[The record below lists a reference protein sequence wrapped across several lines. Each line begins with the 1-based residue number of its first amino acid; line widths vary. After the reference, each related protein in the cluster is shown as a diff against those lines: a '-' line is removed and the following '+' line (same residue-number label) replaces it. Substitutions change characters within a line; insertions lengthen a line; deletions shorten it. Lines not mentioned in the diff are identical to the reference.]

1 MSAPEA
7 RDPPAP
13 PAPDGGGGGAPPAA
27 GAPPAPPGAVPERL
41 PVLALAQLVV
51 FPHVV
56 VPISVT
62 SPVLVGVIDRVVESH
77 KRLLL
82 GVVRTEPTSDLPPGV
97 FDAATPDVV
106 HDTGTLAVV
115 VRLLKLGDG
124 TLRMLVQGLDRVVLA
139 DLEAGGDGL
148 SARFAPIPSVIA
160 DALKA
165 EALRRAVAAQMAR
178 VIEMTSLS
186 AELQEVL
193 AGITDPGKLADF
205 AAANLDIAVEAKVE
219 LLAAGDVVARLERLS
234 ALIARELQVLEVG
247 SQISAKVKTR
257 MDEHQREY
265 VLREQLKAIQEELGE
280 GGPEGGEAGEL
291 LKKLETARPTAE
303 ALEAGR
309 RELERLGRMAPQS
322 AEYQVSRTYVE
333 VLAGLP
339 WSVLTED
346 RLDIAHARQVLDR
359 DHFDLE
365 RVKDRIIEYLAVR
378 FLNPEAHG
386 SILCFVGPPGT
397 GKTSVGQ
404 SIAEALGRRF
414 ARMALGGMRDEA
426 EIRGHRRT
434 YVGALPGRILQL
446 LQRAGSRNPVFML
459 DEVDKLGADFRGD
472 PTSALLEVLDPAQNH
487 AFVDHYVEVPFNLR
501 DVMFIATANTLA
513 TVPPPLVDR
522 MEVLELPGYTP
533 REKLEIARRYLVP
546 RQLKETGLEGR
557 GVVVAPRAL
566 QCIVAEYTREAGV
579 RQLEREIQHV
589 LRQIVVDVVGGRS
602 AARGVRVTAAAV
614 RRRLGPPKVQ
624 PEVAGRE
631 PEVGVMTGLAWTP
644 AGGDILFIEAL
655 KMPGHGAITITG
667 QLGDVMKESA
677 SAAWSLIRA
686 KGPALGI
693 GPQAFQ
699 DVDVHLH
706 VPAGAVP
713 KDGPSAGVAIATAL
727 ASLFAGRPV
736 RPDVAATGEL
746 TLRGHVLPVGGIK
759 EKLIAAERAGIAV
772 VLVPAR
778 NAADVAEVPEEVR
791 RSLEIRL
798 AETVDTVFEAA
809 LLPVPARA
817 PAPAPARSRVAAEPP
832 SAARSAP

>member
-1 MSAPEA
+1 MTAPPPAPEA
-7 RDPPAP
+7 
-13 PAPDGGGGGAPPAA
+13 
-27 GAPPAPPGAVPERL
+27 AVPARL
-41 PVLALAQLVV
+41 PVLALAQTVV

-56 VPISVT
+56 VPIAVT
-62 SPVLVGVIDRVVESH
+62 SPATVEVIDRVVESH
-77 KRLLL
+77 KRVLL
-82 GVVRTEPTSDLPPGV
+82 GVLRSAAESDLPPGV
-97 FDAATPDVV
+97 VEDAPPDRV
-106 HDTGTLAVV
+106 HEVGTLAAV
-115 VRLLKLGDG
+115 VRLLKMGDG
-124 TLRMLVQGLDRVVLA
+124 SLRMLLQGMERVRLVELRA
-139 DLEAGGDGL
+139 DGEGL
-148 SARFAPIPSVIA
+148 SAGFAPVPSVIG
-160 DALKA
+160 DALKT
-165 EALRRAVAAQMAR
+165 EALRRSVTAQMER

-193 AGITDPGKLADF
+193 AGISDPGKLADF
-205 AAANLDIAVEAKVE
+205 VAANLDVAVEAKAE
-219 LLAAGDVVARLERLS
+219 LLATGDVTARLERLS
-234 ALIARELQVLEVG
+234 TLIGQELQVLEVG
-247 SQISAKVKTR
+247 TQISEKVKSR
-257 MDEHQREY
+257 LDEHQREY

-280 GGPEGGEAGEL
+280 GGLQGDTGDL
-291 LKKLETARPTAE
+291 LKKLEAAKPSEE
-303 ALEAGR
+303 ALAAGR
-309 RELERLGRMAPQS
+309 RELERLARMSPQS

-346 RLDIAHARQVLDR
+346 RLDIAHAREVLDR

-404 SIAEALGRRF
+404 SIAEALGRKF

-434 YVGALPGRILQL
+434 YVGALPGRIVQL

-459 DEVDKLGADFRGD
+459 DEVDKLGTDFRGD

-487 AFVDHYVEVPFNLR
+487 SFVDHYVEVPFSLR

-513 TVPPPLVDR
+513 TVPPPLIDR

-546 RQLKETGLEGR
+546 RQLRETGLAGGGR
-557 GVVVAPRAL
+557 EVTVTDGAL
-566 QCIVAEYTREAGV
+566 QCIIAEYTREAGV

-589 LRQIVVDVVGGRS
+589 LRQIVVDVVDGKPGS
-602 AARGVRVTAAAV
+602 LRVGTRAV
-614 RRRLGPPKVQ
+614 RRRLGPPKVL

-644 AGGDILFIEAL
+644 TGGDILFIEAL
-655 KMPGHGAITITG
+655 RMPGKGAITITG
-667 QLGDVMKESA
+667 QLGDVMRESA
-677 SAAWSLIRA
+677 EAAWSLVRA
-686 KGPALGI
+686 KAPALGVD
-693 GPQAFQ
+693 PATFQ
-699 DVDVHLH
+699 TADVHLH

-727 ASLFAGRPV
+727 ASLASGRPV
-736 RPDVAATGEL
+736 RPEVAATGEL

-759 EKLIAAERAGIAV
+759 EKLIAAERAGIRL
-772 VLVPAR
+772 VLAPAR
-778 NAADVAEVPEEVR
+778 NAADVGEVPEEVR
-791 RSLEIRL
+791 KKLEIRL
-798 AETVDTVFEAA
+798 VDTVDAVFDAA
-809 LLPVPARA
+809 LLPARPAVSR
-817 PAPAPARSRVAAEPP
+817 PAPRERAGGAAPRP
-832 SAARSAP
+832 AAR

>member
-1 MSAPEA
+1 VTAPPSEGV
-7 RDPPAP
+7 
-13 PAPDGGGGGAPPAA
+13 PAPDA
-27 GAPPAPPGAVPERL
+27 AVPDRL
-41 PVLALAQLVV
+41 PVLALAQTVV

-56 VPISVT
+56 VPIAVT
-62 SPVLVGVIDRVVESH
+62 SPATVQVIDRVVESH
-77 KRLLL
+77 KRVLL
-82 GVVRTEPTSDLPPGV
+82 GVLRSTAESDLPPGV
-97 FDAATPDVV
+97 VEDAPPDAV
-106 HDTGTLAVV
+106 HEVGTLAAV

-124 TLRMLVQGLDRVVLA
+124 SLRMLLQGMERVRLLELRA
-139 DLEAGGDGL
+139 DGEGLGAGW
-148 SARFAPIPSVIA
+148 APVTSVIG
-160 DALKA
+160 DPLKT
-165 EALRRAVAAQMAR
+165 EALRRSVTAQMER

-193 AGITDPGKLADF
+193 AGITDAGKLADF
-205 AAANLDIAVEAKVE
+205 VAANLDIAVEAKAE
-219 LLAAGDVVARLERLS
+219 LLATGDVTARLERLS
-234 ALIARELQVLEVG
+234 ALIGQELQVLEVG
-247 SQISAKVKTR
+247 SQISEKVKSR
-257 MDEHQREY
+257 LDEHQREY

-280 GGPEGGEAGEL
+280 TGPQAETGDL
-291 LKKLETARPTAE
+291 LQKLEAAKPPEE
-303 ALEAGR
+303 ALAAGK
-309 RELERLGRMAPQS
+309 RELERLARMSPQS

-346 RLDIAHARQVLDR
+346 RLDIAHARTVLDR

-365 RVKDRIIEYLAVR
+365 KVKDRIIEYLAVR

-404 SIAEALGRRF
+404 SIAEALGRKF
-414 ARMALGGMRDEA
+414 ARIALGGMRDEA

-434 YVGALPGRILQL
+434 YVGALPGRIVQL
-446 LQRAGSRNPVFML
+446 IQRAGTRNPVFML

-487 AFVDHYVEVPFNLR
+487 AFVDHYVEVPFSLR

-513 TVPPPLVDR
+513 TVPPPLIDR

-546 RQLKETGLEGR
+546 RQLRETGLAGGGR
-557 GVVVAPRAL
+557 GVTVTDGAL
-566 QCIVAEYTREAGV
+566 QCIIAEYTREAGV

-589 LRQIVVDVVGGRS
+589 LRQIVVDVVGGKT
-602 AARGVRVTAAAV
+602 GDLRVTTRTV
-614 RRRLGPPKVQ
+614 RRRLGPPKVL

-644 AGGDILFIEAL
+644 TGGDILFIEAL
-655 KMPGHGAITITG
+655 RLPGKGAITITG
-667 QLGDVMKESA
+667 QLGDVMRESA
-677 SAAWSLIRA
+677 EAAWSLVRSKA
-686 KGPALGI
+686 GALGVD
-693 GPQAFQ
+693 PATFQ
-699 DVDVHLH
+699 SSDVHLH

-727 ASLFAGRPV
+727 ASLASGRRV

-759 EKLIAAERAGIAV
+759 EKLIAAERAGIRL
-772 VLVPAR
+772 VLAPAR
-778 NAADVAEVPEEVR
+778 NEADVADVPEEVR
-791 RSLEIRL
+791 KKLEIRL
-798 AETVDTVFEAA
+798 VDTVDAVLDAA
-809 LLPVPARA
+809 LLPARPAATRPAAPRERA
-817 PAPAPARSRVAAEPP
+817 GGPAPRP
-832 SAARSAP
+832 AAR

>member
-1 MSAPEA
+1 VTAPPPVAPEV
-7 RDPPAP
+7 
-13 PAPDGGGGGAPPAA
+13 
-27 GAPPAPPGAVPERL
+27 AVPPRL
-41 PVLALAQLVV
+41 PVLALAQTVV

-56 VPISVT
+56 VPVAVAT
-62 SPVLVGVIDRVVESH
+62 ARTVEVIDRIVESH

-82 GVVRTEPTSDLPPGV
+82 GVVKAAQGSDLPPGV
-97 FDAATPDVV
+97 FEEATPEVL
-106 HDTGTLAVV
+106 HETGTLASV

-124 TLRMLVQGLDRVVLA
+124 TLRMLVQGLERVRLV
-139 DLEAGGDGL
+139 DVRAGAEGM
-148 SARFAPIPSVIA
+148 SAAWEVVPSTVG
-160 DALKA
+160 DALKT
-165 EALRRAVAAQMAR
+165 EALKRSVTAQMER

-193 AGITDPGKLADF
+193 AGITDAGKLADF
-205 AAANLDIAVEAKVE
+205 VAANLDIAVEAKAE
-219 LLAAGDVVARLERLS
+219 LLATGEVTARLERLS
-234 ALIARELQVLEVG
+234 TLIGQELQVLEVG
-247 SQISAKVKTR
+247 TQITEKVKSR
-257 MDEHQREY
+257 LDEHQREY

-280 GGPEGGEAGEL
+280 DGPEGETGDL
-291 LKKLETARPTAE
+291 LTKLEDAKPSEE
-303 ALEAGR
+303 ALAAGR
-309 RELERLGRMAPQS
+309 REVERLARMSPQS

-346 RLDIAHARQVLDR
+346 RLDIAHARAVLDR

-434 YVGALPGRILQL
+434 YVGALPGRIIQL

-487 AFVDHYVEVPFNLR
+487 AFVDHYIEVPFSLR

-513 TVPPPLVDR
+513 TVPAPLIDR

-557 GVVVAPRAL
+557 DVAVTAGAL
-566 QCIVAEYTREAGV
+566 QCIIAEYTREAGV

-589 LRQIVVDVVGGRS
+589 LRQIVVDVVGGKAA
-602 AARGVRVTAAAV
+602 AARVTTRTV
-614 RRRLGPPKVQ
+614 RRRLGPPKVL
-624 PEVAGRE
+624 PEVAGRV

-644 AGGDILFIEAL
+644 VGGDILFIEAL
-655 KMPGHGAITITG
+655 KMPGKGAITITG

-677 SAAWSLIRA
+677 EAAWSLVRS
-686 KGPALGI
+686 KGPALGVSAA
-693 GPQAFQ
+693 AFQ
-699 DVDVHLH
+699 EVDVHLH

-727 ASLFAGRPV
+727 ASLFSGRAV

-746 TLRGHVLPVGGIK
+746 TLRGHVLPVGGVK
-759 EKLIAAERAGIAV
+759 EKLIAAERAGIRL
-772 VLVPAR
+772 VLAPAR

-791 RSLEIRL
+791 KKVEIRL
-798 AETVDTVFEAA
+798 VDTVDAVFDAA
-809 LLPVPARA
+809 LLPAAKPPLQPVARGGRGDR
-817 PAPAPARSRVAAEPP
+817 PAPRP
-832 SAARSAP
+832 AARSAP

>member
-1 MSAPEA
+1 MS
-7 RDPPAP
+7 DPPVAL
-13 PAPDGGGGGAPPAA
+13 GPPAA
-27 GAPPAPPGAVPERL
+27 PPPESPLPERL
-41 PVLALAQLVV
+41 PVLALAQVVV

-56 VPISVT
+56 VPVAVT
-62 SPVLVGVIDRVVESH
+62 SPLTVGVIDRIVESH

-82 GVVRTEPTSDLPPGV
+82 GVVRSADAGEPPAGV
-97 FDAATPDVV
+97 VEDAAPASL
-106 HDTGTLAVV
+106 HEAGTLAAV

-124 TLRMLVQGLDRVVLA
+124 TLRMLVQGLERVRLTEVRGSG
-139 DLEAGGDGL
+139 EGL
-148 SARFAPIPSVIA
+148 SAGFAPIASVVA
-160 DALKA
+160 DAPRT
-165 EALRRAVAAQMAR
+165 EALRRAVTGQMER
-178 VIEMTSLS
+178 VIEMTNLS
-186 AELQEVL
+186 DELREVL

-205 AAANLDIAVEAKVE
+205 VAANLDIAVEPKAE
-219 LLAAGDVVARLERLS
+219 LLAVGDVAARLERLS
-234 ALIARELQVLEVG
+234 ALIAQELQVLEVG
-247 SQISAKVKTR
+247 SQISEKVKSR
-257 MDEHQREY
+257 LDEHQREY

-280 GGPEGGEAGEL
+280 GAEGGDTGDL
-291 LKKLETARPTAE
+291 LKKLEAARPSEE
-303 ALEAGR
+303 ALAAAR
-309 RELERLGRMAPQS
+309 RELERLARMSPQS
-322 AEYQVSRTYVE
+322 AEYQVARTYVE

-346 RLDIAHARQVLDR
+346 RLDIAHAREVLDR
-359 DHFDLE
+359 DHYDLD

-404 SIAEALGRRF
+404 SIAEALGRKF
-414 ARMALGGMRDEA
+414 VRMALGGMRDEA

-434 YVGALPGRILQL
+434 YVGALPGRIIQL

-487 AFVDHYVEVPFNLR
+487 AFVDHYIEVPFSLN

-513 TVPPPLVDR
+513 TVPAPLIDR

-546 RQLKETGLEGR
+546 RQLRETGLGGR
-557 GVVVAPRAL
+557 HVTFTDGAL

-589 LRQIVVDVVGGRS
+589 LRQIVVEVVSGKPEGGRVS
-602 AARGVRVTAAAV
+602 AVTV
-614 RRRLGPPKVQ
+614 RRRLGPPKVL
-624 PEVAGRE
+624 PETAGRE

-644 AGGDILFIEAL
+644 TGGDILFIEAL
-655 KMPGHGAITITG
+655 KMPGHGGITMTG

-677 SAAWSLIRA
+677 EAAWSLVRSKA
-686 KGPALGI
+686 TALGVTAA
-693 GPQAFQ
+693 AFQ

-713 KDGPSAGVAIATAL
+713 KDGPSAGVAMATAL
-727 ASLFAGRPV
+727 ASLFSGRPV

-759 EKLIAAERAGIAV
+759 EKLIAAQRAGIRL
-772 VLVPAR
+772 VLAPAR
-778 NAADVAEVPEEVR
+778 NAPDVAEAPEEVR
-791 RSLEIRL
+791 KQLEIRL
-798 AETVDTVFEAA
+798 VETVDAVFEAA
-809 LLPVPARA
+809 LLPPAAAVRAGAPPARA
-817 PAPAPARSRVAAEPP
+817 PAPGP
-832 SAARSAP
+832 AARPGAPSPP

>member
-1 MSAPEA
+1 MT
-7 RDPPAP
+7 AP
-13 PAPDGGGGGAPPAA
+13 PPVPAAPDASVPA
-27 GAPPAPPGAVPERL
+27 RL
-41 PVLALAQLVV
+41 PVLALSQTVV

-56 VPISVT
+56 VPIAVT
-62 SPVLVGVIDRVVESH
+62 SPATVGVIDRVVESH
-77 KRLLL
+77 KRVLL
-82 GVVRTEPTSDLPPGV
+82 GVVKATDSDLPPGV
-97 FDAATPDVV
+97 VEDAPPGMV
-106 HDTGTLAVV
+106 HEAGTLAAV

-124 TLRMLVQGLDRVVLA
+124 SLRMLVQGLERVRLTDLRADGEGLA
-139 DLEAGGDGL
+139 AG
-148 SARFAPIPSVIA
+148 FAVIPSTLG

-165 EALRRAVAAQMAR
+165 EALRRSVTAQMTR

-193 AGITDPGKLADF
+193 AGISDAGKLADF
-205 AAANLDIAVEAKVE
+205 VAANLDIAVEAKAE
-219 LLAAGDVVARLERLS
+219 LLATGDVTARLERLE
-234 ALIARELQVLEVG
+234 ALITQELQVLEVG
-247 SQISAKVKTR
+247 TQISEKVKSR
-257 MDEHQREY
+257 LDDHQREY

-280 GGPEGGEAGEL
+280 GGPPGETGDL
-291 LKKLETARPTAE
+291 LQKLEAAKPSEE
-303 ALEAGR
+303 ALAAGR
-309 RELERLGRMAPQS
+309 RELERLARMSPQS

-346 RLDIAHARQVLDR
+346 RLDIAHARAVLDR

-365 RVKDRIIEYLAVR
+365 KVKDRIIEYLAVR
-378 FLNPEAHG
+378 FLNPDAKG

-404 SIAEALGRRF
+404 SIAEALGRKF

-434 YVGALPGRILQL
+434 YVGALPGRIIQL

-487 AFVDHYVEVPFNLR
+487 AFVDHYVEVPFSLR

-513 TVPPPLVDR
+513 TVPPPLIDR

-546 RQLKETGLEGR
+546 RQLAETGLAGR
-557 GVVVAPRAL
+557 DVTVTDGAL

-589 LRQIVVDVVGGRS
+589 LRQIVVDVVAGKAA
-602 AARGVRVTAAAV
+602 AARVTKGAV
-614 RRRLGPPKVQ
+614 RRRLGPPKVL
-624 PEVAGRE
+624 PDVAGRE

-644 AGGDILFIEAL
+644 TGGDILFIEAL
-655 KMPGHGAITITG
+655 RMPGKGAMIITG
-667 QLGDVMKESA
+667 QLGDVMRESA
-677 SAAWSLIRA
+677 EAAWSLVRA
-686 KGPALGI
+686 KAPALGVDAATF
-693 GPQAFQ
+693 PAT
-699 DVDVHLH
+699 DVHLH

-759 EKLIAAERAGIAV
+759 EKLIAAERAGIRL

-791 RSLEIRL
+791 KKVEIRL
-798 AETVDTVFEAA
+798 VDSVDAVLDAA
-809 LLPVPARA
+809 LLPPAR
-817 PAPAPARSRVAAEPP
+817 P
-832 SAARSAP
+832 AARVEPRRPRGARPLARPEARA

>member
-1 MSAPEA
+1 MTAPTPAAPEA
-7 RDPPAP
+7 TAP
-13 PAPDGGGGGAPPAA
+13 
-27 GAPPAPPGAVPERL
+27 VRL
-41 PVLALAQLVV
+41 PVLALAQTVV

-56 VPISVT
+56 VPVAVASAQTVE
-62 SPVLVGVIDRVVESH
+62 VIGRIVETD

-82 GVVRTEPTSDLPPGV
+82 GVVKSTEGSDLPPGV
-97 FDAATPDVV
+97 LEAAPPDAIHEA
-106 HDTGTLAVV
+106 GTLASV

-124 TLRMLVQGLDRVVLA
+124 TLRMLVQGLERVRLLDVRSG
-139 DLEAGGDGL
+139 EEGL
-148 SARFAPIPSVIA
+148 SAGFEIIPSVVG
-160 DALKA
+160 DPLKT
-165 EALRRAVAAQMAR
+165 EALRRSVTAQMER
-178 VIEMTSLS
+178 VVAMTSLS

-193 AGITDPGKLADF
+193 AGISDPGKLADF
-205 AAANLDIAVEAKVE
+205 VAANLDIAVEAKAE
-219 LLAAGDVVARLERLS
+219 LLATGEVAARLERLTG
-234 ALIARELQVLEVG
+234 LISQELQVLEVG
-247 SQISAKVKTR
+247 SQISEKVKSR
-257 MDEHQREY
+257 LDEHQREY

-280 GGPEGGEAGEL
+280 GGPDGETGDL
-291 LKKLETARPTAE
+291 LKKLEEARPSEE
-303 ALEAGR
+303 ALAAGK
-309 RELERLGRMAPQS
+309 RELERLGRMSPQS

-346 RLDIAHARQVLDR
+346 RLDITHARSVLDR

-365 RVKDRIIEYLAVR
+365 RLKDRIIEYLAVR
-378 FLNPEAHG
+378 FLNPEARG

-404 SIAEALGRRF
+404 SIAEALGRGF
-414 ARMALGGMRDEA
+414 VRMALGGMRDEA

-434 YVGALPGRILQL
+434 YVGALPGRIIQL

-487 AFVDHYVEVPFNLR
+487 SFVDHYVEVPFSLR

-513 TVPPPLVDR
+513 TVPSPLIDR

-557 GVVVAPRAL
+557 AVEVTSGAL
-566 QCIVAEYTREAGV
+566 QCIIAEYTREAGV

-589 LRQIVVDVVGGRS
+589 LRQIVVDVVGGKAS
-602 AARGVRVTAAAV
+602 GARVTARMV
-614 RRRLGPPKVQ
+614 RRRLGPAKVL
-624 PEVAGRE
+624 PETAGRE

-644 AGGDILFIEAL
+644 SGGDILFIEAL
-655 KMPGHGAITITG
+655 KMPGKGAMTITG
-667 QLGDVMKESA
+667 QLGGVMKESA
-677 SAAWSLIRA
+677 EAAWSLVRA
-686 KGPALGI
+686 KAASLGVGPEVF
-693 GPQAFQ
+693 QA
-699 DVDVHLH
+699 VDVHLH

-727 ASLFAGRPV
+727 ASLFSGRPV
-736 RPDVAATGEL
+736 RHDVAATGEL

-759 EKLIAAERAGIAV
+759 EKLIAAERAGIRL

-778 NAADVAEVPEEVR
+778 NAADVAELPEEVR
-791 RSLEIRL
+791 RKLEIRL
-798 AETVDTVFEAA
+798 VDKVDAVFDAA
-809 LLPVPARA
+809 LLPAVAGPLAR
-817 PAPAPARSRVAAEPP
+817 PEPRRA
-832 SAARSAP
+832 SGERAAARGVP

>member
-1 MSAPEA
+1 MTAPPLAAPETTV
-7 RDPPAP
+7 PA
-13 PAPDGGGGGAPPAA
+13 
-27 GAPPAPPGAVPERL
+27 RL
-41 PVLALAQLVV
+41 PVLALAQTVV

-56 VPISVT
+56 VPVTVT
-62 SPVLVGVIDRVVESH
+62 SLPTVEVIDRIVASH
-77 KRLLL
+77 KRVLL
-82 GVVRTEPTSDLPPGV
+82 GVVKSTEGSDLPPGV
-97 FDAATPDVV
+97 FEAAPPDAIHEA
-106 HDTGTLAVV
+106 GTLVSV

-124 TLRMLVQGLDRVVLA
+124 TLRMLVQGLERVRL
-139 DLEAGGDGL
+139 LEVRSGGDGL
-148 SARFAPIPSVIA
+148 SARFEPIPSVIG
-160 DALKA
+160 DALKT
-165 EALRRAVAAQMAR
+165 EALRRSVTAQMER
-178 VIEMTSLS
+178 VSEMTNLS

-205 AAANLDIAVEAKVE
+205 VAANLDIAVEAKAQ
-219 LLAAGDVVARLERLS
+219 LLATGDVAARLERLT
-234 ALIARELQVLEVG
+234 ALINQELQVLEVG
-247 SQISAKVKTR
+247 TQISEKVKSR
-257 MDEHQREY
+257 LDEHQRAY

-280 GGPEGGEAGEL
+280 SGPDGENGDL
-291 LKKLETARPTAE
+291 LKKLEAAKPSEE
-303 ALEAGR
+303 ALAAGK
-309 RELERLGRMAPQS
+309 RELERLGRMSPQS

-346 RLDIAHARQVLDR
+346 RLDIAHARAVLDR

-404 SIAEALGRRF
+404 SIAEALGRGF
-414 ARMALGGMRDEA
+414 VRMALGGMRDEA

-434 YVGALPGRILQL
+434 YVGALPGRIIQL

-487 AFVDHYVEVPFNLR
+487 SFVDHYVEVPFSLR

-513 TVPPPLVDR
+513 TVPAALIDR

-557 GVVVAPRAL
+557 AVAVTPGAL
-566 QCIVAEYTREAGV
+566 QCIIAEYTREAGV

-589 LRQIVVDVVGGRS
+589 LRQIVVDVVGGK
-602 AARGVRVTAAAV
+602 AAGARVTTRTV
-614 RRRLGPPKVQ
+614 RRRLGPPKVL
-624 PEVAGRE
+624 PETAGRA

-644 AGGDILFIEAL
+644 TGGDILFIEAL
-655 KMPGHGAITITG
+655 KMPGKGGMTITG

-677 SAAWSLIRA
+677 EAAWSLVRA
-686 KGPALGI
+686 KAPTLGVGPE
-693 GPQAFQ
+693 AFQ
-699 DVDVHLH
+699 AVDVHLH

-727 ASLFAGRPV
+727 ASLFSGRPV
-736 RPDVAATGEL
+736 RHDVAATGEL

-759 EKLIAAERAGIAV
+759 EKLIAAERAGIRL

-778 NAADVAEVPEEVR
+778 NAADVAELPEEVR
-791 RSLEIRL
+791 RKLEIRL
-798 AETVDTVFEAA
+798 VNTVDAVFEAA
-809 LLPVPARA
+809 LLPATAGLAERPQPRRA
-817 PAPAPARSRVAAEPP
+817 PSDGAAPR

>member
-1 MSAPEA
+1 MTL
-7 RDPPAP
+7 
-13 PAPDGGGGGAPPAA
+13 PPAA
-27 GAPPAPPGAVPERL
+27 PALEAVVPARL
-41 PVLALAQLVV
+41 PVLALAQTVV

-56 VPISVT
+56 VPIAVT
-62 SPVLVGVIDRVVESH
+62 SPATVEVIDRVVESH
-77 KRLLL
+77 KRVLL
-82 GVVRTEPTSDLPPGV
+82 GVLRSTAESDLPPGV
-97 FDAATPDVV
+97 VEDAPPDAV
-106 HDTGTLAVV
+106 HEVGTLAAV

-124 TLRMLVQGLDRVVLA
+124 SLRMLLQGLERVRLVDLRA
-139 DLEAGGDGL
+139 DGEGL
-148 SARFAPIPSVIA
+148 SAGFAPVPSAIG
-160 DALKA
+160 DPLKT
-165 EALRRAVAAQMAR
+165 EALRRSVTTQMER
-178 VIEMTSLS
+178 VIEMTNLS

-193 AGITDPGKLADF
+193 AGITDAGKLADF
-205 AAANLDIAVEAKVE
+205 VAANLDVAVEAKAE
-219 LLAAGDVVARLERLS
+219 LLATGDVAARLERLS
-234 ALIARELQVLEVG
+234 ALIGQELQVLEVG
-247 SQISAKVKTR
+247 TQISEKVKSR
-257 MDEHQREY
+257 LDEHQREY

-280 GGPEGGEAGEL
+280 GGLEGEMGEL
-291 LKKLETARPTAE
+291 LKKLEAAKPSEE
-303 ALEAGR
+303 ALAAGR
-309 RELERLGRMAPQS
+309 RELERLGRMSPQS

-346 RLDIAHARQVLDR
+346 RLDIAHARSVLDR

-434 YVGALPGRILQL
+434 YVGALPGRIIQL

-487 AFVDHYVEVPFNLR
+487 SFVDHYVEVPFSLR

-513 TVPPPLVDR
+513 TVPPPLIDR

-546 RQLKETGLEGR
+546 RQLRETGLAGR
-557 GVVVAPRAL
+557 EVTVTDGAL
-566 QCIVAEYTREAGV
+566 QTVIGEYTREAGV

-589 LRQIVVDVVGGRS
+589 LRQIVVDVVDGRS
-602 AARGVRVTAAAV
+602 AGLRVTTRTV
-614 RRRLGPPKVQ
+614 RRRLGPPKVL

-644 AGGDILFIEAL
+644 TGGDILFIEAL
-655 KMPGHGAITITG
+655 KMPGKGAILITG
-667 QLGDVMKESA
+667 QLGDVMRESA
-677 SAAWSLIRA
+677 EAAWSLVRSKA
-686 KGPALGI
+686 LALGVD
-693 GPQAFQ
+693 PATFQ
-699 DVDVHLH
+699 TADVHLH

-727 ASLFAGRPV
+727 ASLASGRPV

-759 EKLIAAERAGIAV
+759 EKLIAAERAGIRL
-772 VLVPAR
+772 VLAPAR

-791 RSLEIRL
+791 KKLEIRL
-798 AETVDTVFEAA
+798 VDTVDAVLEAA
-809 LLPVPARA
+809 LLPARA
-817 PAPAPARSRVAAEPP
+817 VAARPAARERAGGAAPGP
-832 SAARSAP
+832 AARSVP

>member
-1 MSAPEA
+1 MSASPPAPEA
-7 RDPPAP
+7 
-13 PAPDGGGGGAPPAA
+13 
-27 GAPPAPPGAVPERL
+27 AVPARL
-41 PVLALAQLVV
+41 PVLALAQTVV

-56 VPISVT
+56 VPIAVT
-62 SPVLVGVIDRVVESH
+62 SPATVEVIDRVVESH
-77 KRLLL
+77 KRVLL
-82 GVVRTEPTSDLPPGV
+82 GVLRSAAESDLPPGV
-97 FDAATPDVV
+97 VEDAPPDRV
-106 HDTGTLAVV
+106 HEVGTLAVV

-124 TLRMLVQGLDRVVLA
+124 SLRMLLQGMERVRLV
-139 DLEAGGDGL
+139 DLRAGGEGL
-148 SARFAPIPSVIA
+148 SAGFAPVPSVIG
-160 DALKA
+160 DALKT
-165 EALRRAVAAQMAR
+165 EALRRSVTAQMAR

-205 AAANLDIAVEAKVE
+205 VAANLDVAVEAKAE
-219 LLAAGDVVARLERLS
+219 LLATGDVTARLERLS
-234 ALIARELQVLEVG
+234 TLIGQELQVLEVG
-247 SQISAKVKTR
+247 TQISEKVKSR
-257 MDEHQREY
+257 LDEHQREY

-280 GGPEGGEAGEL
+280 GGLEGDTGDL
-291 LKKLETARPTAE
+291 LKKLEAAKPSEE
-303 ALEAGR
+303 ALAAGR
-309 RELERLGRMAPQS
+309 RELERLARMSPQS

-346 RLDIAHARQVLDR
+346 RLDIAHAREVLDR

-404 SIAEALGRRF
+404 SIAEALGRKF

-434 YVGALPGRILQL
+434 YVGALPGRIIQL

-487 AFVDHYVEVPFNLR
+487 SFVDHYVEVPFSLR

-513 TVPPPLVDR
+513 TVPPPLIDR

-546 RQLKETGLEGR
+546 RQLRETGLAGGGR
-557 GVVVAPRAL
+557 AVTVTDGAL
-566 QCIVAEYTREAGV
+566 QCIIAEYTREAGV

-589 LRQIVVDVVGGRS
+589 LRQIVVDVVGGKPGS
-602 AARGVRVTAAAV
+602 LHVTTRAV
-614 RRRLGPPKVQ
+614 RRRLGPPKVL

-644 AGGDILFIEAL
+644 TGGDILFIEAL
-655 KMPGHGAITITG
+655 RMPGKGAITITG
-667 QLGDVMKESA
+667 QLGDVMRESA
-677 SAAWSLIRA
+677 EAAWSLVRA
-686 KGPALGI
+686 KAPALGVD
-693 GPQAFQ
+693 PATFQ
-699 DVDVHLH
+699 TADVHLH

-727 ASLFAGRPV
+727 ASLASGRPV
-736 RPDVAATGEL
+736 RPEVAATGEL

-759 EKLIAAERAGIAV
+759 EKLIAAERAGIRL
-772 VLVPAR
+772 VLAPAR
-778 NAADVAEVPEEVR
+778 NAADVGEVPEEVR
-791 RSLEIRL
+791 KKLEIRL
-798 AETVDTVFEAA
+798 VDTVDAVFDAA
-809 LLPVPARA
+809 LLPARPAVSR
-817 PAPAPARSRVAAEPP
+817 PAPRERAGGAAPRP
-832 SAARSAP
+832 AAR

>member
-1 MSAPEA
+1 VTT
-7 RDPPAP
+7 PPTP
-13 PAPDGGGGGAPPAA
+13 SPDA
-27 GAPPAPPGAVPERL
+27 AVPTRL
-41 PVLALAQLVV
+41 PVLALAQTVV

-56 VPISVT
+56 VPVAVA
-62 SPVLVGVIDRVVESH
+62 SPRTVEVIDRIVESH

-82 GVVRTEPTSDLPPGV
+82 GVVKAAEGADQLPGV
-97 FDAATPDVV
+97 LEGTAPDAL
-106 HDTGTLAVV
+106 HDAGTLVSV
-115 VRLLKLGDG
+115 VRLLKLADG
-124 TLRMLVQGLDRVVLA
+124 SLRMLVQGLERVRL
-139 DLEAGGDGL
+139 LEVRAGADGL
-148 SARFAPIPSVIA
+148 SARFETIPSVVG
-160 DALKA
+160 DALKT
-165 EALRRAVAAQMAR
+165 EALRRSVTAQMVR

-186 AELQEVL
+186 AELHEVL

-205 AAANLDIAVEAKVE
+205 VAANLDIAVEAKAE
-219 LLAAGDVVARLERLS
+219 LLATGDVAARLERLA
-234 ALIARELQVLEVG
+234 ALINQELQVLEVG
-247 SQISAKVKTR
+247 TQISEKVKSR
-257 MDEHQREY
+257 LDEHQREY
-265 VLREQLKAIQEELGE
+265 VLREQLKAIQEELGDD
-280 GGPEGGEAGEL
+280 GPEGETGDL
-291 LKKLETARPTAE
+291 LKKLEDAKPSEE
-303 ALEAGR
+303 ALAAGR
-309 RELERLGRMAPQS
+309 REVERLGRMSPQS

-339 WSVLTED
+339 WSALTDD

-404 SIAEALGRRF
+404 SIAEALGRGF
-414 ARMALGGMRDEA
+414 VRMALGGMRDEA

-434 YVGALPGRILQL
+434 YVGAMPGRVIQL

-459 DEVDKLGADFRGD
+459 DEVDKLGSDFRGD

-487 AFVDHYVEVPFNLR
+487 TFVDHYVEVPFSLR

-513 TVPPPLVDR
+513 TVPPPLIDR

-546 RQLKETGLEGR
+546 RQLTETGLAGR
-557 GVVVAPRAL
+557 DVAFTTGAL
-566 QCIVAEYTREAGV
+566 VSIIAEYTREAGV

-589 LRQIVVDVVGGRS
+589 LRQIVVDVVSGK
-602 AARGVRVTAAAV
+602 AAGVRVTTRTV
-614 RRRLGPPKVQ
+614 RRRLGPPKVL
-624 PEVAGRE
+624 PEVAGRV

-644 AGGDILFIEAL
+644 TGGDILFIEAL
-655 KMPGHGAITITG
+655 KMPGKGAMTITG

-677 SAAWSLIRA
+677 EAAWSLVRA
-686 KGPALGI
+686 KASSLGVAP
-693 GPQAFQ
+693 GAFQ
-699 DVDVHLH
+699 AVDVHLH

-727 ASLFAGRPV
+727 ASLFSGRAV

-759 EKLIAAERAGIAV
+759 EKLIAAERAGIRL
-772 VLVPAR
+772 VLAPAR

-791 RSLEIRL
+791 RKVEIRL
-798 AETVDTVFEAA
+798 VDTVDAVFDAA
-809 LLPVPARA
+809 LLPAARPPAQ
-817 PAPAPARSRVAAEPP
+817 AEPRRGRGDRALP
-832 SAARSAP
+832 RPAVRSAP